1 MDENTALLLIAFWL
15 FSAFVS
21 FLNGLIRRL
30 HIGQWLLISLLL
42 GPVAF
47 IISLFLTGRGYRAS
61 IFSKP
66 EPDRRQYRPVVPSD
80 EELLAGKVA
89 FKSEILELKRDGKLE
104 ETERM
109 LETLIDIIEEKARK
123 YECGVPHW
131 YYDQLAKLYRKTGN
145 TKAEIRVLERWAA
158 RAHAP
163 SSKAEKRLGSRLAT
177 LKAVK
182 KDK

>member
-61 IFSKP
+61 IFSKT
-66 EPDRRQYRPVVPSD
+66 EPARREYQPPVPSD

-89 FKSEILELKRDGKLE
+89 FKSEIMQLTRDGKPDE
-104 ETERM
+104 AEHM
-109 LETLIDIIEEKARK
+109 LETLIDIVEEKARK
-123 YECGVPHW
+123 HDCGVPHW
-131 YYDQLAKLYRKTGN
+131 YYDQLAKLHRKTGKS
-145 TKAEIRVLERWAA
+145 KAELRTLERWAA

-163 SSKAEKRLGSRLAT
+163 SSKAEKRMNQRLAA
-177 LKAVK
+177 LKAEK
-182 KDK
+182 KH